1 MFTDE
6 FKAKVRESN
15 EKGKK
20 TDTDRKDNSNSEGQK
35 DRRRGEVKNNRTEKE
50 KWGKS
55 GLKKEWKN
63 EKKMDEALLKKGN
76 TVKSPAFHFICS
88 FCLFGF

>member
-6 FKAKVRESN
+6 FKVKVRESN
-15 EKGKK
+15 KKGKK

-35 DRRRGEVKNNRTEKE
+35 TEEEEKYRTTEKE